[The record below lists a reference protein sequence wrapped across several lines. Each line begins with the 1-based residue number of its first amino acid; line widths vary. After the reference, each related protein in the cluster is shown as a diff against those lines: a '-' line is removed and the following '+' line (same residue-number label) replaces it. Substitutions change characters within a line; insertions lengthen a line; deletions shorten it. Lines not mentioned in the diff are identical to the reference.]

1 MIIGVP
7 KESYPG
13 ERRVALVPAV
23 LPTLTKAGF
32 EVHIQSG
39 AGIEAGYPDSQY
51 SEKGAKIVADRT
63 AVFAAADILV
73 QVLCYGAA
81 HFLTGISRQMSLS
94 IMRRMRGA
102 FGQTLR

>member
-1 MIIGVP
+1 MP

-51 SEKGAKIVADRT
+51 SEKGAKIVADRA
-63 AVFAAADILV
+63 AVF
-73 QVLCYGAA
+73 
-81 HFLTGISRQMSLS
+81 
-94 IMRRMRGA
+94 
-102 FGQTLR
+102 